1 MTLVRSRSLALGISL
16 CIGAMAPSAAQ
27 SPPNQSPKPAP
38 QSVVDP
44 ASVAAIKRMS
54 TYLTSLKAMEIV
66 SETSLDVVTGDG
78 QKVQLDGITTYKARN
93 PGFVINYVS
102 DLKVRSF
109 IYDGKNFTV
118 YAPML
123 GIYATVPAPATNQE
137 MLDTAY
143 NKFGLALPLEDLI
156 RWTNPS
162 AIRAENLTSAYKLGT
177 ATLDGVKTDH
187 YVFRGDRLDWE
198 IWIQQGDQPLPRKL
212 VVVDRTNAALPAFT
226 SRLAWKVNP
235 SLTDADF
242 AFNPGKNDKPIEL
255 ATYEEVVV
263 EKGN

>member
-1 MTLVRSRSLALGISL
+1 MTFVRSRSLVLGISL

-27 SPPNQSPKPAP
+27 SPPNQSPKPIP

-54 TYLTSLKAMEIV
+54 AYLTSLKAMEIA
-66 SETSLDVVTGDG
+66 SESSLDVVTGDG

-118 YAPML
+118 YAPLL

-137 MLDTAY
+137 VLDTVY
-143 NKFGLALPLEDLI
+143 NKFGIELPLEDLI
-156 RWTNPS
+156 RWTNPNS
-162 AIRAENLTSAYKLGT
+162 IRAENLKSAYKLGT

-212 VVVDRTNAALPAFT
+212 VVIDRTNPALPAFT

-242 AFNPGKNDKPIEL
+242 AFNPGKNDHPIEL

>member
-1 MTLVRSRSLALGISL
+1 MTFVGSRSLAFGISL

-27 SPPNQSPKPAP
+27 SPPNQSAKPVP

-54 TYLTSLKAMEIV
+54 AYVTSLKTAEIV
-66 SETSLDVVTGDG
+66 SESSLEVVTDDG
-78 QKVQLDGITTYKARN
+78 QKVQLDGITTYKVRK

-102 DLKVRSF
+102 DVKVRSF

-118 YAPML
+118 YAPL
-123 GIYATVPAPATNQE
+123 VGLYSTVPAPATNQE
-137 MLDTAY
+137 VLDLAY
-143 NKFGLALPLEDLI
+143 NKLGITLPLEDLL
-156 RWTNPS
+156 RWTDPNS
-162 AIRAENLTSAYKLGT
+162 IRAENLKSAYKLDT
-177 ATLDGVKTDH
+177 ATLAGVKTDH

-212 VVVDRTNAALPAFT
+212 VIVDRTNAALPAFT

-235 SLTDADF
+235 PLTDADF
-242 AFNPGKNDKPIEL
+242 AFNPGKDDKPIEL
-255 ATYEEVVV
+255 ATYEVVV